1 MLSDNGGFN
10 TSPHPCQSQ
19 PVIEQTALQ
28 LTNAAKDTNTTAT
41 VVGGKRYR
49 ITALV
54 TGGLYLGLADVTT
67 AANVRWVVP
76 LHQSAEIQIPY
87 GYTSLHYATDTNNA
101 IGYLVEIKQNS
112 DPDIAD

>member
-10 TSPHPCQSQ
+10 TSPHPNQSQ
-19 PVIEQTALQ
+19 PVVSQTALQ
-28 LTNAAKDTNTTAT
+28 LTNAAKDTDTEAT
-41 VVGGKRYR
+41 VVAGKRYR

-67 AANVRWVVP
+67 AANVRWVCP
-76 LHQSAEIQIPY
+76 LHQSIEIQIPY
-87 GYTSLHYATDTNNA
+87 GYTVLHYATDTNSA